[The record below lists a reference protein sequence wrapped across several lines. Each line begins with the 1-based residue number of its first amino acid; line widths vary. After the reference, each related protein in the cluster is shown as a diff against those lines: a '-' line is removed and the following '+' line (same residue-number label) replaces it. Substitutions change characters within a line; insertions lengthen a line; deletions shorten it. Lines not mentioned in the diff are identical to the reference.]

1 MRLDDGKQESGNLEI
16 IKVYIGDAIFP
27 ALLPLLKLVS
37 AFTAIS
43 IGGRPMQGQQASAGE
58 FWAQSLAMVGPRV
71 GKKRMKLGKQATRL
85 VYYFSCTLHLE
96 DPDKGCQELFQ
107 AIPSSVSKHE
117 DCEPVSCIVALT
129 NLNCFMH
136 QEWPYLQK
144 TRSSNIGVSQPL
156 VYSCSF
162 GVSA

>member
-1 MRLDDGKQESGNLEI
+1 MKRETLVIMRLDDGKQESGNLEI
-16 IKVYIGDAIFP
+16 VKVYIGDAIFL

-43 IGGRPMQGQQASAGE
+43 LGGRPMQEQQASAGE

-96 DPDKGCQELFQ
+96 DPDKGAKNYSRLFLAQ
-107 AIPSSVSKHE
+107 
-117 DCEPVSCIVALT
+117 CR
-129 NLNCFMH
+129 N
-136 QEWPYLQK
+136 
-144 TRSSNIGVSQPL
+144 TRTVNQCPASWRSPI
-156 VYSCSF
+156 
-162 GVSA
+162 